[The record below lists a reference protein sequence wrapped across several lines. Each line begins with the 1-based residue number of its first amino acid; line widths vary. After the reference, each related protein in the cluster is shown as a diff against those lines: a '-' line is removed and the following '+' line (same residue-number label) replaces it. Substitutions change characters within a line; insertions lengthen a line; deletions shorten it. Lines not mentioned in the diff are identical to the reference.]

1 MKITLEFTAQ
11 LRDLAGAARREV
23 QVPLACAVRVAL
35 ESALAA
41 GPDELREAILPAGQL
56 SAALI
61 LAVDDSQVDLDDPAP
76 LRDGAQLLVLS
87 PIAGG

>member
-11 LRDLAGAARREV
+11 LRELAGVSRLEA
-23 QVPLACAVRVAL
+23 QVPNACCVRVGL
-35 ESALAA
+35 ESALKS
-41 GPDELREAILPAGQL
+41 GSEELRTAILPAGQL
-56 SAALI
+56 AAALI